1 MKKIREL
8 SVFIYSLYINI
19 RILSNVLFLR
29 GRITLGEML
38 QKTAHTAYQKKCHVR
53 RDAGSIQPQ
62 LTSYSAL

>member
-19 RILSNVLFLR
+19 RILSNVSFLR

-38 QKTAHTAYQKKCHVR
+38 QKTAHTAYRKNAMCAVTQV
-53 RDAGSIQPQ
+53 
-62 LTSYSAL
+62 LYSRN